1 MNWYGLLK
9 VVHVLSAIVWMGG
22 GAALMVVLL
31 RLVKTGDRAALRP
44 LVPQVARFMQSIGG
58 PASGLLLL
66 SGIAMVFAGHLTFK
80 SLWIGLGF
88 AGLITLGAF
97 GGMVMSK
104 RMVALEQALASG
116 TDAALANAGAK
127 VRQGSVI
134 LLTIMAVVVAV
145 MVLKPTL

>member
-22 GAALMVVLL
+22 GAALMIVLL

-44 LVPQVARFMQSIGG
+44 LVPQVARFMQSTSGL
-58 PASGLLLL
+58 ASGLLLVT
-66 SGIAMVFAGHLTFK
+66 GIAMVFVGGLTFK
-80 SLWIGLGF
+80 SLWLGLGL
-88 AGLITLGAF
+88 AGLIVLGAF

-104 RMVALEQALASG
+104 RMVALEQALSSG
-116 TDAALANAGAK
+116 ADAALANAAAR
-127 VRQGSVI
+127 VRQGGIV

-145 MVLKPTL
+145 MVLKPAL